1 MPRPSTADVI
11 ARLDEHTSLL
21 HTDYGGLPRAVEADE
36 ILREIWIEDTYHSS
50 ALEGNALSRKQVEDL
65 LETDHVSGNLSDTL
79 EVRGYASAARWV
91 YQHAPDYPASDGV
104 PLSVIRTVHTELQG
118 LAWRLAAPDDGS
130 RPGEWRRRGVKIAGS
145 KVKTTPPIAIDG
157 VLADWIEATRGAW
170 SYEHWLYH
178 LADLHAWFE
187 RIHPFADGNGRAGR
201 LLMNFILLQRG
212 YPPAVFDATARDRY
226 LRALARADAGNP
238 GMLAELIAR
247 AVETNI
253 TKFLIPRL
261 AGDVRLIPLAALAAE
276 SEYSPG
282 YLRTLAANGRLRA
295 VREGKLWL
303 SSRTWLE
310 EYKAGRQRMRE
321 PRDNATTE
329 QPPAA

>member
-11 ARLDEHTSLL
+11 ARLDEHTGLM
-21 HTDYGGLPRAVEADE
+21 HADYGGLPRAVEADE

-50 ALEGNALSRKQVEDL
+50 ALEGNALSRKQVEHL
-65 LETDHVSGNLSDTL
+65 LETDHASGRLSDTL

-91 YQHAPDYPASDGV
+91 YQHAPDHPPGEGV
-104 PLSVIRTVHTELQG
+104 PVSAIRTVHTELQS
-118 LAWRLAAPDDGS
+118 LAWRLSPPDDGTQ
-130 RPGEWRRRGVKIAGS
+130 PGQWRRRGAKIAGS
-145 KVKTTPPIAIDG
+145 TVQTPPPIAIDG
-157 VLADWIEATRGAW
+157 VLADWMEATGAEGDH
-170 SYEHWLYH
+170 EHWLYH

-201 LLMNFILLQRG
+201 LLMNFMLLQRG
-212 YPPAVFDATARDRY
+212 YPPAVFDATERERY
-226 LRALARADAGNP
+226 LRALARADAGNS

-253 TKFLIPRL
+253 TKLLIPRL
-261 AGDVRLIPLAALAAE
+261 AGDVRLIPLGALAAE
-276 SEYSPG
+276 SQYSPG

-310 EYKAGRQRMRE
+310 EYKVGRQRARRPGSIAVRPDE
-321 PRDNATTE
+321 GG
-329 QPPAA
+329 